1 MSKAPKKAPIPG
13 KRGPGRPRK
22 EDVAAAAAA
31 AGAPA
36 VPVPGAKEGD
46 NAGNMKKLMA
56 KGRAKGFLTYQ
67 DVNDALPD
75 EVVSSEQIDDVLSL
89 LGEEGIEVLDK
100 GRSVDD
106 DSSDA
111 AAPGAKVRIGS
122 DGREEEGED
131 AKEKDAKDEDEDEEA
146 PARKTR
152 PEAREEGGSDDPVR
166 LYLHEMGKT
175 PLLSREQEVR
185 LAKRI
190 EDEEIKVQDVVLSAE
205 LSRNQAK
212 NLASAVAKGAA
223 LASEMVKH
231 TVDGEVP
238 PATEKKMS
246 LEVKKALKKVDDAEK
261 KMNAAKKVLEKKGL
275 TDTERSRQLKARD
288 EAHTALLEALRSIN
302 FKARVYEDLT
312 STYKGFLERIA
323 HIEREINSLTR
334 QLGGHSIAEI
344 AAKARKAPADKPK
357 LAKDCRVRPEE
368 LDALIEQYNGALMK
382 IRKVEVEALAD
393 AVEIK
398 DVSRRIDEG
407 NEAAYR
413 ARMELVEANLRLV
426 VSIAKKYANRGLQ
439 FLDLIQEGN
448 IGLMR
453 AVERFEYR
461 RGYKF
466 STYATWWI
474 RQAITRAIAD
484 QARTI
489 RIPVHMI
496 ETINKLIKTSRDI
509 VQQTGNEPMPEEIAK
524 RMGMPVDKVR
534 GVLKIAQQPISL
546 ETPIGEEKDSHLGD
560 FIEDKD
566 AVSPINAASYILLQE
581 QISRVM
587 ETLKER
593 EAKVLKLR
601 FGLENG
607 YPHTLEEVGNI
618 EGVTRERVRQIEAK
632 ALRKLRHPTRARK
645 LKGFLD

>member
-1 MSKAPKKAPIPG
+1 MSPTIKPKKPAPKVSG

-22 EDVAAAAAA
+22 EAGPAEAPVEGAEGEAAAPKA
-31 AGAPA
+31 
-36 VPVPGAKEGD
+36 EG
-46 NAGNMKKLMA
+46 GSSEGMKKLMA
-56 KGRAKGFLTYQ
+56 KGRSKGFLTYQ

-75 EVVSSEQIDDVLSL
+75 EVVSSEQIDDVLSM

-106 DSSDA
+106 DSDGA
-111 AAPGAKVRIGS
+111 KDEAKVRIGS
-122 DGREEEGED
+122 DGREEEGEAEPRSD
-131 AKEKDAKDEDEDEEA
+131 DEEEEAKDEA
-146 PARKTR
+146 KARA
-152 PEAREEGGSDDPVR
+152 EAREEGGSDDPVR
-166 LYLHEMGKT
+166 MYLHEMGRT
-175 PLLSREQEVR
+175 PLLTREQEVR

-190 EDEEIKVQDVVLSAE
+190 EDEELKVQDVILSAT
-205 LSRNQAK
+205 LARDQAK
-212 NLASAVAKGAA
+212 ALADSVVKGKQ
-223 LASEMVKH
+223 LASELVKH
-231 TVDGEVP
+231 SIDGEVP
-238 PATEKKMS
+238 PAAEKKMTGD
-246 LEVKKALKKVDDAEK
+246 VKKALGKVETAEK
-261 KMNAAKKVLEKKGL
+261 NWKAALKNLEKSWL
-275 TDTERSRQLKARD
+275 SDTERSRTMKARD
-288 EAHTALLEALRSIN
+288 EAHTQLLEALRQLT
-302 FKARVYEDLT
+302 FKPKVYQDLS

-323 HIEREINSLTR
+323 HIEREIHSLDR
-334 QLGGHSIAEI
+334 QLGGASIADASQKIKKPGER
-344 AAKARKAPADKPK
+344 AR
-357 LAKDCRVRPEE
+357 LAKDAQIRPEE
-368 LDALIEQYNGALMK
+368 LDALVEQFAQAERK
-382 IRKVEVEALAD
+382 IAKVCEEALVRTAAD
-393 AVEIK
+393 IK
-398 DVSRRIDEG
+398 DVCRRIDEG

-581 QISRVM
+581 QISKVM

>member
-1 MSKAPKKAPIPG
+1 MSKAPKKAPVPG

-22 EDVAAAAAA
+22 EDAAAAAPGA
-31 AGAPA
+31 ALVPGAPGA
-36 VPVPGAKEGD
+36 PAKEGD

-106 DSSDA
+106 DSEAA

-122 DGREEEGED
+122 DREEEGDE
-131 AKEKDAKDEDEDEEA
+131 AKEKEGKDDDDDDEA

-212 NLASAVAKGAA
+212 NLAIAVVKGTA

-246 LEVKKALKKVDDAEK
+246 LEVKKALKKVDEAEK
-261 KMNAAKKVLEKKGL
+261 RMESAKKVLEKKGL

-302 FKARVYEDLT
+302 YKARVYEDLT
-312 STYKGFLERIA
+312 STYKGFLDRIA
-323 HIEREINSLTR
+323 HIEREINSLSR
-334 QLGGHSIAEI
+334 QLGGQSIAEMAQKI
-344 AAKARKAPADKPK
+344 KKGDKAK
-357 LAKDCRVRPEE
+357 LAKDARVRVEE
-368 LDALIEQYNGALMK
+368 LEALVEQYQGALLK
-382 IRKVEVEALAD
+382 IKKVEVEALAP
-393 AVEIK
+393 ATEIK

-566 AVSPINAASYILLQE
+566 AVSPVNAASYILLQE

>member
-1 MSKAPKKAPIPG
+1 
-13 KRGPGRPRK
+13 
-22 EDVAAAAAA
+22 
-31 AGAPA
+31 
-36 VPVPGAKEGD
+36 
-46 NAGNMKKLMA
+46 
-56 KGRAKGFLTYQ
+56 
-67 DVNDALPD
+67 
-75 EVVSSEQIDDVLSL
+75 
-89 LGEEGIEVLDK
+89 
-100 GRSVDD
+100 
-106 DSSDA
+106 
-111 AAPGAKVRIGS
+111 
-122 DGREEEGED
+122 
-131 AKEKDAKDEDEDEEA
+131 
-146 PARKTR
+146 
-152 PEAREEGGSDDPVR
+152 
-166 LYLHEMGKT
+166 
-175 PLLSREQEVR
+175 
-185 LAKRI
+185 
-190 EDEEIKVQDVVLSAE
+190 VLSAE

-212 NLASAVAKGAA
+212 ALADAVVTAKA

-231 TVDGEVP
+231 TIDGEVP
-238 PATEKKMS
+238 QATEKKMA

-261 KMNAAKKVLEKKGL
+261 KMEAAKKQLEKKQL

-288 EAHTALLEALRSIN
+288 EAHTDLLVAMRSIN

-368 LDALIEQYNGALMK
+368 LDALIDQFNQALMK
-382 IRKVEVEALAD
+382 IKKVEVEALAD
-393 AVEIK
+393 TVEIK